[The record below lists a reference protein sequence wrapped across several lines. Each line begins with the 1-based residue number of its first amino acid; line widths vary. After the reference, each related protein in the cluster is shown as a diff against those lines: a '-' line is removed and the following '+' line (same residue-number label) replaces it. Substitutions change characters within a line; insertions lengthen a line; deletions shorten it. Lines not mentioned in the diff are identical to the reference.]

1 MPDHYYSAD
10 PTSAHDRHNF
20 EATLRGFH
28 FNFTTDASVFSR
40 ERVDFGSQTLIDTVQ
55 PADWP
60 AGAVLDV
67 GCGYGPIGLTV
78 AALAAFR
85 EVDMTD
91 VNERALGL
99 AKENAAA
106 NHVTNVRVF
115 ASDAYDKVA
124 GRYAAILSNP
134 PIRAGKNVVNAIID
148 GAVRHLSEGG
158 HLMIVI
164 QKKQGAPSAKKRMM
178 AAFGNATV
186 LKHNKGYQVI
196 DSVLVN
202 Q

>member
-1 MPDHYYSAD
+1 
-10 PTSAHDRHNF
+10 
-20 EATLRGFH
+20 
-28 FNFTTDASVFSR
+28 
-40 ERVDFGSQTLIDTVQ
+40 
-55 PADWP
+55 
-60 AGAVLDV
+60 
-67 GCGYGPIGLTV
+67 
-78 AALAAFR
+78 
-85 EVDMTD
+85 
-91 VNERALGL
+91 
-99 AKENAAA
+99 
-106 NHVTNVRVF
+106 
-115 ASDAYDKVA
+115 VA